1 MSNILACFQ
10 LLELNV
16 ISAQD
21 LAPAGRSMRT
31 YAVAWIDP
39 DRKLSTRVDSH
50 GGTNP
55 TWNDKFVFR
64 IDEDFLYDEKSVIT
78 IDIYALHWFRDIHVG
93 TAHVLSSD
101 IFPPPSQ
108 PQPQRN
114 TYTPT
119 GMRFM
124 GLQVQR
130 PSGRPKGIL
139 NIGAARIDSSMRSMP
154 LYMQNSPIV
163 GYSQD
168 DHDQPKRQAKP
179 ELRRSKSDS
188 SSMLGSEVVVPD
200 PQAKTKRER
209 ASSQVLASEIS
220 SKKSKKKASSILSAT
235 FMKGTPKD
243 GKLGRKKT
251 KARGHDSPN
260 NFNAR
265 VNVDYPVKSTPKR
278 QFQNSTFPAKS
289 YNNNN
294 NYVGSVRATPLH
306 AFAIADTTM
315 EYGTPYRSNL
325 GCRPFMTDSELGP
338 SASEVAE
345 VVARLPMEEGENST
359 EGGWSFDDGAEGPQP
374 KGERWQTESN
384 VTGAS
389 RKGKHSRRHADGSN
403 GLFSCFS
410 VICGVECSI
419 VCGGGGGGKKHR
431 RRRVQA
437 VDNESFLS
445 EEEAY

>member
-1 MSNILACFQ
+1 MSNILARFQ

-64 IDEDFLYDEKSVIT
+64 IDEDFFYDDKSVIT

-93 TAHVLSSD
+93 TAHILWND
-101 IFPPPSQ
+101 LFPPPSQ
-108 PQPQRN
+108 PQPNPN
-114 TYTPT
+114 THKST

-139 NIGAARIDSSMRSMP
+139 NVGAARIDSSMRSMP
-154 LYMQNSPIV
+154 LYVQNTPIV

-168 DHDQPKRQAKP
+168 DHDQPKHQPKP
-179 ELRRSKSDS
+179 ELRRTKSDS
-188 SSMLGSEVVVPD
+188 SSMLGSEALVPMEKANSRV
-200 PQAKTKRER
+200 PT
-209 ASSQVLASEIS
+209 SEIS
-220 SKKSKKKASSILSAT
+220 SKSKKKVSSILSAS
-235 FMKGTPKD
+235 FVKGTPKD

-251 KARGHDSPN
+251 KVRGHDSQN
-260 NFNAR
+260 NFN
-265 VNVDYPVKSTPKR
+265 VDYQVKSTPMR
-278 QFQNSTFPAKS
+278 EFQKS

-294 NYVGSVRATPLH
+294 NNNYIGSVRATPLH
-306 AFAIADTTM
+306 AFAVTDTAM

-325 GCRPFMTDSELGP
+325 GRRPFMTDSELGP
-338 SASEVAE
+338 SASEVAA
-345 VVARLPMEEGENST
+345 VVARLPVDEGETST
-359 EGGWSFDDGAEGPQP
+359 VGGWSLDDSVEGLQP
-374 KGERWQTESN
+374 KVERWQTELPPVYDGSERSN
-384 VTGAS
+384 VMGSS
-389 RKGKHSRRHADGSN
+389 RKGKHLRRQTDGSN

-431 RRRVQA
+431 RRRVQS
-437 VDNESFLS
+437 VDSESFV
-445 EEEAY
+445 

>member
-1 MSNILACFQ
+1 MSNVLACFQ

-64 IDEDFLYDEKSVIT
+64 IDEDFLYDDKSVIT

-93 TAHVLSSD
+93 TAQVLSGD
-101 IFPPPSQ
+101 LFPPTSQ

-168 DHDQPKRQAKP
+168 DHDQPKRQPKP
-179 ELRRSKSDS
+179 ELRRSKSDC
-188 SSMLGSEVVVPD
+188 SSMLASEVIVPE
-200 PQAKTKRER
+200 PQAKTKRGR
-209 ASSQVLASEIS
+209 ASSQILASEIS

-235 FMKGTPKD
+235 FMKSAPKD

-251 KARGHDSPN
+251 KVRGHESP
-260 NFNAR
+260 
-265 VNVDYPVKSTPKR
+265 NVDYPVKSTPKR
-278 QFQNSTFPAKS
+278 EFQNSPFAAKS
-289 YNNNN
+289 Y

-345 VVARLPMEEGENST
+345 VVARLPMPMEEGENST
-359 EGGWSFDDGAEGPQP
+359 VEGWSFDDDGGEGLPP
-374 KGERWQTESN
+374 KVERWQTESN
-384 VTGAS
+384 VSGVS
-389 RKGKHSRRHADGSN
+389 RKGKPSRRQGD

-419 VCGGGGGGKKHR
+419 VCGAGGGSKKHR